1 MTTEKVSEE
10 DVEYAIASSEFFL
23 CLWDGNSIRGDRQHQ
38 QIDIAIRL
46 KKPFILAIE
55 KGVAFP
61 DFIREEANIVYE
73 FEWEYDKPDELGAK
87 LKAFIDKEQR
97 GV

>member
-10 DVEYAIASSEFFL
+10 DVESAIASSELFL
-23 CLWDGNSIRGDRQHQ
+23 CIWDVNSIRGDRQHQ

-55 KGVAFP
+55 KGAAFP
-61 DFIREEANIVYE
+61 DFIREEANVVYE
-73 FEWEYDKPDELGAK
+73 FEWEDDHELGAK
-87 LKAFIDKEQR
+87 LEAFCHSMEKK
-97 GV
+97 

>member
-1 MTTEKVSEE
+1 C
-10 DVEYAIASSEFFL
+10 I
-23 CLWDGNSIRGDRQHQ
+23 WDRNSIRGERQHQ
-38 QIDIAIRL
+38 QMDIAIRL

-55 KGVAFP
+55 KGAAFP

-73 FEWEYDKPDELGAK
+73 FEWDVYHIDELGAK

-97 GV
+97 EV